1 VVPRPGTNYNSRES
15 HPLVHQV
22 ISLCCEIFPYN
33 LAKVHRPRCF
43 GNEAAV
49 MFKTAIINMP
59 MGYASTVDKV
69 IAGENVGIE
78 EI

>member
-1 VVPRPGTNYNSRES
+1 VRFS
-15 HPLVHQV
+15 
-22 ISLCCEIFPYN
+22 PYN

-59 MGYASTVDKV
+59 IGYASTVDKV